1 VRRRLLLSYLTITV
15 LVLVGLE
22 VPLGISFARSERR
35 HLEQSVHQDAMTLAV
50 RSEEALESPPDAG
63 SGQELTALVQ
73 RYEREAGDRVVIVD
87 TAGRLLASSEPAGER
102 VSANHGLLGP
112 PEIARALAGH
122 ETSGSRYS
130 DELGTDVRYTAI
142 PAQAGS
148 KVVGAVRVTHP
159 TTSTSHRIRDN
170 WLLLAAI
177 GGGVLAIVSLVSFL
191 VARSVTRPLADLGRA
206 ASRLGAGALNA
217 RAPVPAGPSEVR
229 LLAQE
234 FNTTAAQLEEL
245 VGAQHAFVADAS
257 HQLRTP
263 LSALRLRLENLES
276 EVDPSAADDVEGARA
291 EVDRLTRLV
300 DGLMALARAEQL
312 ASAPTDVDLAA
323 VVAGRRDAWLAF
335 AAERDVRLEAEVE
348 PGLWARATPE
358 RLEQVLDNLLNNALE
373 VAPPATTV
381 TLSATARRDRVELR
395 VRDSGPGMNG
405 DERARAFDR
414 FWRAPGSPAD
424 NGGFGLGLAIVR
436 QLVATDGGTVELRS
450 PPSGGLEAVI
460 TLWSGRRPSAA
471 STATTPG
478 RPGPSRSTEV

>member
-15 LVLVGLE
+15 LVLAGLE

-35 HLEQSVHQDAMTLAV
+35 RLEQSVRQDAMTLAV
-50 RSEEALESPPDAG
+50 RSEEALESPPEPG
-63 SGQELTALVQ
+63 SAQELAALVQ
-73 RYEREAGDRVVIVD
+73 RYERDANDRVVIVD
-87 TAGRLLASSEPAGER
+87 TAGRELASSEPPGEPE
-102 VSANHGLLGP
+102 SADHGILGP

-122 ETSGSRYS
+122 ETSGSRHS
-130 DELGTDVRYTAI
+130 EELGADVWYTAI
-142 PAQAGS
+142 PIRAGS
-148 KVVGAVRVTHP
+148 SVVGAVRVTHP
-159 TTSTSHRIRDN
+159 TTSTSDRIRAN
-170 WLLLAAI
+170 WFLLAAI
-177 GGGVLAIVSLVSFL
+177 GGGVLAVVSLVSFL

-206 ASRLGAGALNA
+206 ASRLGAGTLNA
-217 RAPVPAGPSEVR
+217 RSPVPTGPSEVR

-245 VGAQHAFVADAS
+245 VGAQHSFVADAS

-276 EVDPSAADDVEGARA
+276 EVDPGAAEDVEGARA

-300 DGLMALARAEQL
+300 DGLMTLARAEQL

-323 VVAGRRDAWLAF
+323 IVAGRRDAWLAL

-373 VAPPATTV
+373 VAPPATAV
-381 TLSATARRDRVELR
+381 TLTATARRDRVELR
-395 VRDSGPGMNG
+395 VRDSGPGMSA
-405 DERARAFDR
+405 DERVRAFDR
-414 FWRAPGSPAD
+414 FWRAPGSPAE

-450 PPSGGLEAVI
+450 PPTGGLEAVI
-460 TLWSGRRPSAA
+460 TLRSGRRPAA
-471 STATTPG
+471 HSTPTP
-478 RPGPSRSTEV
+478 PGSPSRSGTPGG

>member
-1 VRRRLLLSYLTITV
+1 V
-15 LVLVGLE
+15 
-22 VPLGISFARSERR
+22 
-35 HLEQSVHQDAMTLAV
+35 
-50 RSEEALESPPDAG
+50 
-63 SGQELTALVQ
+63 
-73 RYEREAGDRVVIVD
+73 
-87 TAGRLLASSEPAGER
+87 R
-102 VSANHGLLGP
+102 VSH
-112 PEIARALAGH
+112 
-122 ETSGSRYS
+122 T
-130 DELGTDVRYTAI
+130 
-142 PAQAGS
+142 
-148 KVVGAVRVTHP
+148 
-159 TTSTSHRIRDN
+159 TTSVSHRIRDN

-177 GGGVLAIVSLVSFL
+177 GGGVLAIVSLVSFW

-206 ASRLGAGALNA
+206 ASRLGGGALDA
-217 RAPVPAGPSEVR
+217 RAPVPSGPSEVR

-300 DGLMALARAEQL
+300 DGLMTLARAEQL

-335 AAERDVRLEAEVE
+335 AAERDVDLEAEVE
-348 PGLWARATPE
+348 PDLWARATPE

-373 VAPPATTV
+373 VAPTGTAV
-381 TLSATARRDRVELR
+381 TISAEARRDVVALR
-395 VRDSGPGMNG
+395 VRDAGPGMSG
-405 DERARAFDR
+405 DERRRAFDR

-424 NGGFGLGLAIVR
+424 NGGFGLGLSIVR

-450 PPSGGLEAVI
+450 PASGGLEAVI
-460 TLWSGRRPSAA
+460 TLRRGRHPASSAPPA
-471 STATTPG
+471 AAPTPAPTSD
-478 RPGPSRSTEV
+478 R